1 MHDDSVGRG
10 HSGGLH
16 AVSFFGFIFC
26 FWQAG
31 RLLSCFQKNS
41 NKKDFPYEDTCGI
54 MSFEYKPKCN
64 WLERKGDIIYETR
77 ENIKYKKITKYAQ
90 ERRLRRMSDF
100 LPVSMQDFL
109 HSWKP
114 DLRAQQIELIQIT

>member
-1 MHDDSVGRG
+1 
-10 HSGGLH
+10 
-16 AVSFFGFIFC
+16 
-26 FWQAG
+26 
-31 RLLSCFQKNS
+31 
-41 NKKDFPYEDTCGI
+41 

-100 LPVSMQDFL
+100 LPVSMQGFL